1 MTDASEREFSLR
13 RWRVRRWVFWWPRE
27 TPASTQARQHA
38 RVLRMAR
45 RYGWTV
51 AKEVLVYVGGEHAGC
66 STIWLEKPLK
76 GSVRGKGGEDSLG
89 EHEEDDSE

>member
-1 MTDASEREFSLR
+1 
-13 RWRVRRWVFWWPRE
+13 
-27 TPASTQARQHA
+27 
-38 RVLRMAR
+38 MAR